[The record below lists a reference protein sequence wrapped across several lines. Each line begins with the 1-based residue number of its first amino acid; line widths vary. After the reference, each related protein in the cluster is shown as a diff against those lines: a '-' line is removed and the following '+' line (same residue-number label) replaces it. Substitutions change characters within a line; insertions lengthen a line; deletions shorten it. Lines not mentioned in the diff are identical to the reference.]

1 MEIAIYLIV
10 FGYLVGGLLTAALY
24 LWMRRY
30 ALIGSDPIITIM
42 HAGAMVS
49 YWPVVAL
56 VYAIRRGKASR

>member
-1 MEIAIYLIV
+1 MTIV
-10 FGYLVGGLLTAALY
+10 FIIGRPVSIQLSGFRLKMISGVVLAA
-24 LWMRRY
+24 W
-30 ALIGSDPIITIM
+30 IGSDPIITIM